1 MKKIEVIL
9 KTPETPEAYY
19 DLVQQALFEMAEL
32 RESLE
37 YDELDANVMHTAFG
51 VLDNIEK
58 PLQDMAAAMRA
69 GTYEFADADL
79 PFIAPMRRQA
89 DRAIPFKHLLN
100 MINSTHRLGLGV
112 KL

>member
-1 MKKIEVIL
+1 MNKIEVVL

-37 YDELDANVMHTAFG
+37 YDELDGNVMHTAQG
-51 VLDNIEK
+51 VLERIEQ
-58 PLQDMAAAMRA
+58 PLQELAAAMRN
-69 GTYEFADADL
+69 GTYEFSNNDL
-79 PFIAPMRRQA
+79 AFIAPMRRQSE
-89 DRAIPFKHLLN
+89 RAIPFKHLLN
-100 MINSTHRLGLGV
+100 LINSTHRLGLGV